1 MVGVFIVH
9 QHRFFTVAKQ
19 LTPGKGEM
27 TSGNLHQLPELSYP
41 KN

>member
-1 MVGVFIVH
+1 MVSIY
-9 QHRFFTVAKQ
+9 RASTSLFTVAKQ
-19 LTPGKGEM
+19 LTPEKGEM